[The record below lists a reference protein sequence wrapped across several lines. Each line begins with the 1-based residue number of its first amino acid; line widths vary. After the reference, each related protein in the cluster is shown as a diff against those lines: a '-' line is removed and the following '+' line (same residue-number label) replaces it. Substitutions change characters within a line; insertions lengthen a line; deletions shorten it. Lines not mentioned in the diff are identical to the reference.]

1 MTSQPDWDVRVAQLP
16 SVSLEELDATAAMLT
31 RMDRKYVV
39 EPGHGAEVLDSLD
52 VPLKVLEID
61 GRRSFRYE
69 SVYYDTEDLQMYRD
83 AAHRRPRRT
92 KVRTRRY
99 VDTGGVAIE
108 VKERSASGSTVK
120 TRMFLEEGLDV
131 TDGLTAEAVAFVDG
145 FPRLAGTA
153 STLRP
158 SLTTT
163 YHRTT
168 LVTPEGRVTVDTGV
182 AAHDA
187 EGRSVSYDHRL
198 IVETKVDRHA
208 GAVDRALWARGIR
221 PARVS
226 KYCTSMAALR
236 PDLPANRWA
245 RTLRR
250 HVDGVAALAS

>member
-1 MTSQPDWDVRVAQLP
+1 MTAPDAWEAHVAQLP
-16 SVSLEELDATAAMLT
+16 PVTLDELDATAAMLT
-31 RMDRKYVV
+31 RVDRKYLV
-39 EPGHGAEVLDSLD
+39 EPARWAEVMESLD
-52 VPLKVLEID
+52 LPLRVLQID

-69 SVYYDTEDLQMYRD
+69 SVYFDTADLRMYRD

-99 VDTGGVAIE
+99 VDTGGLAIE

-120 TRMFLEEGLDV
+120 TRMFLEEGATGDR
-131 TDGLTAEAVAFVDG
+131 LTPEAAAFVDG
-145 FPRLAGTA
+145 FPRLTGLGA
-153 STLRP
+153 TLRP

-163 YHRTT
+163 YRRTT
-168 LVTPEGRVTVDTGV
+168 LVTPDGRLTVDSGV
-182 AAHDA
+182 AARDA
-187 EGRSVSYDHRL
+187 ESRSVSYDDRL
-198 IVETKVDRHA
+198 IVETKVERHA
-208 GAVDRALWARGIR
+208 GEVDRALWARGIR

-250 HVDGVAALAS
+250 HVDGVAALAG